1 MSNNHGIVSIVDDE
15 LDITRLFQDAISGK
29 VNGTS
34 VVSFTNP
41 LTALEHFKDNKEA
54 YVVVI
59 SDLRIPELNGLE
71 LLKNVKKLNPNVRTI
86 LTSAYEVD
94 EDNKFQEYAKE
105 GTIDLF
111 LAKPVSI
118 KMLCEEVSNM
128 LHIQDSASH

>member
-1 MSNNHGIVSIVDDE
+1 LSNNHRIVSIVDDE

-94 EDNKFQEYAKE
+94 ENNKFQEYAKE

>member
-1 MSNNHGIVSIVDDE
+1 LSNNHRIVSIVDDE

-41 LTALEHFKDNKEA
+41 LTALEHFKDKKEA

-59 SDLRIPELNGLE
+59 SDLRMPELNGLE

-94 EDNKFQEYAKE
+94 EDNKFQEYTKE

-118 KMLCEEVSNM
+118 KRLCEEVSNM

>member
-1 MSNNHGIVSIVDDE
+1 MSNNHRIVSIVDDE

-59 SDLRIPELNGLE
+59 SDLRMPELNGLE

-94 EDNKFQEYAKE
+94 EDNKFQEYTKE

-118 KMLCEEVSNM
+118 KRLCEEVSNM

>member
-1 MSNNHGIVSIVDDE
+1 LSNNHRIVSIVDDE

>member
-1 MSNNHGIVSIVDDE
+1 LSNNHRIVSIVDDE

-59 SDLRIPELNGLE
+59 SDLRMPELNGLE

>member
-1 MSNNHGIVSIVDDE
+1 LSNNHRIVSIVDDE

-59 SDLRIPELNGLE
+59 SDLRMPELNGLE

-118 KMLCEEVSNM
+118 KRLCEEVNNM